1 MFKRIRGE
9 RGFTLIELLVV
20 LAIMA
25 ILVAL
30 VVPDLARVLA
40 RAEETAKNQ
49 EKDAVQTAIDVYNT
63 QDVAVEGA
71 KTIGARA
78 EGDAAVIKSA
88 DADAA
93 VITSA
98 DTDVPFAKYLRGT
111 TKYKYYWDENG
122 DNLKVLP

>member
-20 LAIMA
+20 LAILA
-25 ILVAL
+25 TLVAL
-30 VVPDLARVLA
+30 VVPDLTRVLA

-49 EKDAVQTAIDVYNT
+49 EKDIVQLAIDVYNT
-63 QDVAVEGA
+63 QDVAVEDA
-71 KTIGARA
+71 APIRARA
-78 EGDAAVIKSA
+78 VGNVAVITSAGA
-88 DADAA
+88 DAL

-98 DTDVPFAKYLRGT
+98 DTDVPFAKYLRDT

>member
-20 LAIMA
+20 LAILA
-25 ILVAL
+25 TLGAL

-49 EKDAVQTAIDVYNT
+49 EKDAVQTAIDIYNT
-63 QDVAVEGA
+63 QDMAVEGA
-71 KTIGARA
+71 TTIPARA
-78 EGDAAVIKSA
+78 EGDASVITSA
-88 DADAA
+88 DADAP

-98 DTDVPFAKYLRGT
+98 DADAPFAKYLRGT
-111 TKYKYYWDENG
+111 TKYKYCWDENG
-122 DNLKVLP
+122 DNLEVLP